1 MIQDGAGNNTF
12 IVTANTT
19 VDTLTVK
26 GGSGKDE
33 LSITA
38 DTEDFSFKGGAES
51 DSVLVTGS
59 LTRATVYGGEGND
72 TFMVDGDVDGSLSEC
87 SRQQCH

>member
-1 MIQDGAGNNTF
+1 MQSKTSLYGGSGNDTIRATLGDNELDDSLIQDGAGNNTF

-51 DSVLVTGS
+51 DSVLVT
-59 LTRATVYGGEGND
+59 V
-72 TFMVDGDVDGSLSEC
+72 
-87 SRQQCH
+87 H